1 MKKLI
6 GILSVLLVLIVCNV
20 FVLFNKHKVVPEQI
34 IYAKEVEKLAVST
47 TSIETTETTTSETT
61 TQKQE
66 QVEKIDWQRSSEDEP
81 YPTLKNSDVLLVST
95 QKQRVF
101 IQRDDQ
107 TIYTMYCSTGAEE
120 TPTPKGEFV
129 IEPEKGETFFNADSG
144 EGANYYV
151 SFKDHRVYLFHSVP
165 IDKSG
170 KYIIEEAEELGH
182 KANSHGC
189 VRLSVPDAQWFY
201 ENSLVGMKVKIV

>member
-34 IYAKEVEKLAVST
+34 IYAKEVEKLAVTT

-151 SFKDHRVYLFHSVP
+151 SFKDHGVYLFHSVP